1 MRSVLVSKWQRLL
14 LQNAVS
20 SRKSQRFFVFLLL
33 DRAPPELQELCSIV
47 SGAIGGLDDLESSL
61 NKLTASLTS
70 SLVTQVIDSCK
81 NEAPTRRLL
90 RDKIAGI
97 EPCIY
102 KSFVWM
108 VCAGECE
115 GSKKN
120 HQRNEVDWDYARLV
134 LLQHIPSWPLRE
146 NFKRSSSGLV
156 PEELNVMIEMR
167 SYSISPNSISYNI
180 LLSFLGRTRIK
191 ESCNI
196 LETMNNRQGETT
208 LELLQRMK
216 ASALGVYCPVYDVLI
231 PKFCRGG
238 NLEKG
243 RELWDEAVSMGV
255 TLSCLSN
262 LLDPSIT
269 EVFKPTRNEEKLHL
283 TECANAKAEVKVR
296 RRTGKTKQTKKK
308 RKILRGMLKKKKK
321 SAAT

>member
-47 SGAIGGLDDLESSL
+47 SGAIG
-61 NKLTASLTS
+61 
-70 SLVTQVIDSCK
+70 
-81 NEAPTRRLL
+81 
-90 RDKIAGI
+90 
-97 EPCIY
+97 
-102 KSFVWM
+102 
-108 VCAGECE
+108 GECE

-156 PEELNVMIEMR
+156 PEELNVMIEM
-167 SYSISPNSISYNI
+167 
-180 LLSFLGRTRIK
+180 
-191 ESCNI
+191 
-196 LETMNNRQGETT
+196 RQGETT

>member
-33 DRAPPELQELCSIV
+33 DRASPELQELCSIV
-47 SGAIGGLDDLESSL
+47 SAAIGGLDDLESSL

-90 RDKIAGI
+90 RFFSWCHKNLG
-97 EPCIY
+97 Y
-102 KSFVWM
+102 
-108 VCAGECE
+108 GECE

-134 LLQHIPSWPLRE
+134 LLQHIPSGPLRE

-156 PEELNVMIEMR
+156 PEELNVMIEM
-167 SYSISPNSISYNI
+167 
-180 LLSFLGRTRIK
+180 
-191 ESCNI
+191 
-196 LETMNNRQGETT
+196 RQGETT

-255 TLSCLSN
+255 TLSCSSN
-262 LLDPSIT
+262 LLDRSIT
-269 EVFKPTRNEEKLHL
+269 EVFKPTRNEEKLRL

-296 RRTGKTKQTKKK
+296 RRTG
-308 RKILRGMLKKKKK
+308 
-321 SAAT
+321 